1 MSKDD
6 KKRVSLL
13 LILILPSIFWSLAVK
28 YTEVLHTP
36 KLKVLWGLL
45 KSTPEKLHL
54 LLPAIGGFALA
65 VLLIF
70 LIFQLGESQLIESLK
85 DPEEAAGYLNA
96 ALEDGDI
103 TVFLLALNNVIQ
115 ARGGIT
121 RLAEKIHKSR
131 TSLHKALSKKGNPYL
146 KNTNEILSAIGMHL
160 SIMPEK
166 ADGDI
171 HYTNLQ

>member
-1 MSKDD
+1 MKNS
-6 KKRVSLL
+6 VS
-13 LILILPSIFWSLAVK
+13 
-28 YTEVLHTP
+28 YH
-36 KLKVLWGLL
+36 GY
-45 KSTPEKLHL
+45 
-54 LLPAIGGFALA
+54 
-65 VLLIF
+65 
-70 LIFQLGESQLIESLK
+70 LIESLK

-131 TSLHKALSKKGNPYL
+131 TSLYKALSKKGNPYL

-166 ADGDI
+166 ADGNT
-171 HYTNLQ
+171 HHTNLQ